1 MGKFI
6 LFVLLWRLLG
16 NPFIAI
22 LVILVIAYALE
33 RRYIGITP
41 SLFKPFKRNRRL
53 SALRRELDTHP
64 HDTRSK
70 LEAARLYL
78 DKKRY
83 KEAHDY
89 LEQVLPVMDDSAEVL
104 VELGLSK
111 LELGQKEEGETLILQ
126 GLERNP
132 RVRYGDPY
140 LWLSE
145 ANMAHAPEK
154 SLQYLEEL
162 RQVHSSSC
170 EAFYRMG
177 QLYELMGKKE
187 EARKAY
193 EEAGRIYRGLPKYKR
208 KSERRWAILAK
219 LKKNAK

>member
-6 LFVLLWRLLG
+6 GFVLLWQLLG

-22 LVILVIAYALE
+22 LVMLVIGYFLE
-33 RRYIGITP
+33 RRFIGLTP
-41 SLFKPFKRNRRL
+41 SIGKPFKRNRRL
-53 SALRRELDTHP
+53 SVLRRELESRP

-78 DKKRY
+78 EKKRFR
-83 KEAHDY
+83 EAHDY

-104 VELGLSK
+104 VELGWAK
-111 LELGQKEEGETLILQ
+111 LKLGQLEEGESLVKQ

-132 RVRYGDPY
+132 RVRYGEPY

-145 ANMAHAPEK
+145 AF
-154 SLQYLEEL
+154 LQQEPAKALHYLEEL
-162 RQVHSSSC
+162 RQLNSSSS

-177 QLYELMGKKE
+177 ELYRSMGRKE
-187 EARKAY
+187 EAKAAY
-193 EEAGRIYRGLPKYKR
+193 SEALRIYRSLPKYKR
-208 KSERRWAILAK
+208 KSERRWALLSR
-219 LKKNAK
+219 LKKNAG

>member
-16 NPFIAI
+16 NPIIAI
-22 LVILVIAYALE
+22 VVILVIVYVLE
-33 RRYIGITP
+33 RRYIGMTP
-41 SLFKPFKRNRRL
+41 SIMKPFKRSRRL
-53 SALRRELDTHP
+53 SLLRRELESRP

-78 DKKRY
+78 DKKSY
-83 KEAHDY
+83 KQAHDY

-104 VELGLSK
+104 VELGLCK
-111 LELGQKEEGETLILQ
+111 LKLGAQEEGEKLILQ

-132 RVRYGDPY
+132 RVHYGDPY

-145 ANMAHAPEK
+145 AHMHASPDKALDYLKQLPE
-154 SLQYLEEL
+154 
-162 RQVHSSSC
+162 VHSSSC
-170 EAFYRMG
+170 QAFYRMG
-177 QLYELMGKKE
+177 QLYALMGRKE
-187 EARKAY
+187 EADRAY
-193 EEAGRIYRGLPKYKR
+193 EEASRIYRGLPKYKR

-219 LKKNAK
+219 LKRKAG